1 MKSYYW
7 IIAALIVSGTSIFA
21 QEPEKKETPG
31 FVFTDQIS
39 IPNTSVKNQ
48 YKSGTCWSFSGI
60 AFVEAELLRTTR
72 QEYDLSEMFCVYH
85 TYSDRAEKF
94 VRLNGHLNFSSGAEV
109 ADVFRII
116 SEYGL
121 VPDTAFPGLNYGEEN
136 HVHGELDEVLKAYV
150 NAVILNKNKKLT
162 PVWHDGFD
170 KILDTY
176 LGELPEKFTYEGKEY
191 TPQSFRDM
199 TGFKVDDYLEFTSYT
214 DHPFYTEY
222 ALEIS
227 DNWLWEK
234 SWNVPMVEMMAI
246 IDNAL
251 QNGFSINW
259 GADVSDKGF
268 SWKNGVAIL
277 PDGDKSDLSGSEKE
291 RWEALIP
298 AEKQNSIYSF
308 EGPVKEVIVTQEMR
322 QQHYDNYM
330 VTDDHGMLIVGTAVD
345 QAGNKYYKIKNSWGV
360 DGHIYDG
367 YFYASEAYVQ
377 LQTIGIAVHKDAVPK
392 NILKKLGE

>member
-1 MKSYYW
+1 MPRNQK
-7 IIAALIVSGTSIFA
+7 
-21 QEPEKKETPG
+21 KKEAPG

-60 AFVEAELLRTTR
+60 AFVEAELLRTTGKGF
-72 QEYDLSEMFCVYH
+72 DLSEMFCVHH

-94 VRLNGHLNFSSGAEV
+94 VRLNGNLNFSSGAEV

-116 SEYGL
+116 SEYGM
-121 VPDTAFPGLNYGEEN
+121 VPDAAFPGLNYGEEN

-234 SWNVPMVEMMAI
+234 SWNVPMDEMMAI

-251 QNGFSINW
+251 QSGYTVNW

-268 SWKNGVAIL
+268 SWKNGVAII
-277 PDGDKSDLSGSEKE
+277 PDEEKSDLSGSEKE
-291 RWEALIP
+291 RWEALTP
-298 AEKQNSIYSF
+298 VERQKAMFSF
-308 EGPVKEVIVTQEMR
+308 EGPVKEATVTQEMR